1 MQIRTV
7 LYHPLLMSFD
17 GPSTFGYKDSHR
29 IIGICEVVNSDG
41 LSGFGEI
48 YAASYLPPEFANSMV
63 QLLATNISAMTLDSP
78 GDFYRN
84 FSIPFISN
92 GGITE
97 TFLGGIDIAIWDLFL
112 KHHQVTL
119 SEYLGLR
126 VLNRPKLYF
135 SSGSNYMS
143 ATEIAE
149 ECKNL
154 DSLFDGYKLRISL
167 NELDDDLSRVS
178 AAAENLKPGVN
189 LMVDAIMSTNPNP
202 WDVFKAH
209 NMIKL
214 FSHFNPLWIEE
225 PLHPKNLMG
234 YAELTED
241 YPNLIACGEALV
253 SEIEFRAF
261 EGLPKLGCI
270 QLDATQNGGLT
281 KTLDV
286 LNRLSLGNH
295 NVAMHVWGSKL
306 SFNLSYQVARLY
318 NFVSWVEY
326 PGYILD
332 TDFILGSSH
341 EHEEMIG
348 FSNLDSSYLENL
360 KHSWSGDHGV
370 YKI

>member
-1 MQIRTV
+1 
-7 LYHPLLMSFD
+7 MSFD
-17 GPSTFGYKDSHR
+17 GPSTYGYKDSRR
-29 IIGICEVVNSDG
+29 IIGVCEVVNSDG

-48 YAASYLPPEFANSMV
+48 YAASYLPPEFANSIV
-63 QLLATNISAMTLDSP
+63 QLLATNISAMKLNFPS
-78 GDFYRN
+78 DFYQD
-84 FSIPFISN
+84 FTIPFISN
-92 GGITE
+92 GGIIE

-112 KHHQVTL
+112 KHNQATL
-119 SEYLGLR
+119 SEFLGFK
-126 VLNRPKLYF
+126 VLNQPKLYF
-135 SSGSNYMS
+135 SSGSNFMS
-143 ATEIAE
+143 ATEIAV

-154 DSLFDGYKLRISL
+154 GSLFDGYKLRVSL

-189 LMVDAIMSTNPNP
+189 LMVDAIMSTNPRP
-202 WDVFKAH
+202 WDLSKARR
-209 NMIKL
+209 MIKL
-214 FSHFNPLWIEE
+214 FSDFSPLWIEE
-225 PLHPKNLMG
+225 PLHPKNLVG

-261 EGLPKLGCI
+261 EGLTKLGFI

-281 KTLDV
+281 KTLEV

-295 NVAMHVWGSKL
+295 NVAMHIWGSKL
-306 SFNLSYQVARLY
+306 SFNLNYQVARLY
-318 NFVSWVEY
+318 NFISWVEY

-332 TDFILGSSH
+332 TDFTFGNSH
-341 EHEEMIG
+341 EQEDMIG
-348 FSNLDSSYLENL
+348 FSNLNSSLLKDL